1 MANEM
6 YVEMGSLEQL
16 RGELESALANFTK
29 SFNDLESGINALT
42 QKGFI
47 GEGAVAFKQSFEG
60 NPKAALEAVK
70 KDTRST
76 IDYMDGKIVSFRNA
90 LNRIDDIASSNR

>member
-16 RGELESALANFTK
+16 RGELETALTNFTK
-29 SFNDLESGINALT
+29 SFNDLENGINALT

-76 IDYMDGKIVSFRNA
+76 IDYMDGKIASFRST
-90 LNRIDDIASSNR
+90 LNRIDDIATSSR